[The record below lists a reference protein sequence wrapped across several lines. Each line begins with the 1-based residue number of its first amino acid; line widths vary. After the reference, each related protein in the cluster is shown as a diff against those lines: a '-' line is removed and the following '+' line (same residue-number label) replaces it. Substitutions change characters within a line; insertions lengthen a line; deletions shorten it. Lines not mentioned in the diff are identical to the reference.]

1 MSAFDALAAK
11 LTGQKGVSNPRAL
24 AASIGR
30 KKYGAAAMGQ
40 AAANKESVQTVL
52 RKRHSGK

>member
-11 LTGQKGVSNPRAL
+11 LASQGASNPRGL

-30 KKYGAAAMGQ
+30 KKYGASTMSEASAK
-40 AAANKESVQTVL
+40 KESVQAVL
-52 RKRHSGK
+52 RQRRGKK

>member
-11 LTGQKGVSNPRAL
+11 LSGQKGVTDPRAL

-30 KKYGAAAMGQ
+30 KKYGGAAMSQ
-40 AAANKESVQTVL
+40 ASAGKESVQSVL
-52 RKRHSGK
+52 RKRRK